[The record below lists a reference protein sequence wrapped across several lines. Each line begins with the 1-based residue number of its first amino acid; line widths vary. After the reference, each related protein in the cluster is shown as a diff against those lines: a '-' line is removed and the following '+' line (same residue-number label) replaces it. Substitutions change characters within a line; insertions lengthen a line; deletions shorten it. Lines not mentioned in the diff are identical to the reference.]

1 MKFDEKVINFINV
14 YRDEEALKA
23 LKGGAVQ
30 CVY

>member
-23 LKGGAVQ
+23 LKGGEQ
-30 CVY
+30 E